1 MLLIILFIVVYAF
14 FAASEIS
21 FTSADRIKIRYW
33 AFIGRADA
41 KFTRNFLDNP
51 LKFLSTVLVGQ
62 SIATIATSVIA
73 SEFFLLKYH
82 ALGDTLSVI
91 IVTFTILI
99 FGEIIPKSIAGK
111 FPTRLSLILSRIHAL
126 LYYLLYPIIQIA
138 NISSRGLLSL
148 LGVRATPNKIG
159 LRREEIGLA
168 CGKALKLREA
178 IMISKLLGFSE
189 KSVKEVMIPRHR
201 ILAAPMDTS
210 FEEILNIIEKSGF
223 SRIPIYRENID
234 DIAGIVVAKDLLAKK
249 KVQIKRIIHPC
260 SFVPEVQRISTL
272 FEDMRKKGTNLAIV
286 KDEYGETVGL
296 ITMEDI
302 LEELFGEIRDEY
314 DVLEESVEKIG
325 DKVYLVRGD
334 TRIEDIENEIAIR
347 LPRGPYET
355 IGGLILNTIGKIP
368 HSGIKLTVN
377 GAQLTVIS
385 MIRKRIE
392 KIRLEIL
399 P

>member
-33 AFIGRADA
+33 ASIGRANA

-73 SEFFLLKYH
+73 SEFFLSKYH

-99 FGEIIPKSIAGK
+99 FGEIIPKSMAGRL
-111 FPTRLSLILSRIHAL
+111 PTRLSLILSRIHAL
-126 LYYLLYPIIQIA
+126 LYYLLYPIIQIV

-148 LGVRATPNKIG
+148 LSVKAPPNKMG

-178 IMISKLLGFSE
+178 IIISKLLGFGE

-201 ILAAPMDTS
+201 ILATPIDTS
-210 FEEILNIIEKSGF
+210 FEEIQLLIEKSGF
-223 SRIPIYRENID
+223 SRIPIFKENID
-234 DIAGIVVAKDLLAKK
+234 DIVGMVVAKDLLGKEKIKIKK
-249 KVQIKRIIHPC
+249 IIRPC
-260 SFVPEVQRISTL
+260 GFVPETQRISTL
-272 FEDMRKKGTNLAIV
+272 FEDMRKKGTDLAIV
-286 KDEYGETVGL
+286 KNEYGETVGL

-314 DVLEESVEKIG
+314 DVLEESVEKIK
-325 DKVYLVRGD
+325 DRVYLVRGD
-334 TRIEDIENEIAIR
+334 TRIEEIENEINVR
-347 LPRGPYET
+347 LPSGPYET
-355 IGGLILNTIGKIP
+355 IGGLILNKMGKIP
-368 HSGIKLTVN
+368 HIGAKLTVN
-377 GAQLTVIS
+377 GTQLTVMS
-385 MIRKRIE
+385 MVRRRIE
-392 KIRLEIL
+392 KVRVEIL
-399 P
+399 S